1 MCSDVSICCL
11 LKRRYA
17 TSSAGQEEKDFAKDK
32 EPYLRSGSS
41 EKNKLLQLHKRE
53 QNAIRIPGEASRRPF
68 QGDYKRYPLIGLGQT
83 TRSTG
88 GLTCE
93 KALCRLFRWTGKRD
107 FAKDKEPHLRC
118 GSSGNSE
125 ILIFIESKRN
135 LQTGCAR
142 RLMDDRPDILFLG
155 QPQGMRPE
163 R

>member
-17 TSSAGQEEKDFAKDK
+17 ASSAGQEEKDFAKDK
-32 EPYLRSGSS
+32 EPHLRCGSS
-41 EKNKLLQLHKRE
+41 GKNMPSQLHKRE

-68 QGDYKRYPLIGLGQT
+68 QGGYKRYPLIGLDQT

-93 KALCRLFRWTGKRD
+93 KALCRPVPLDRKKD

-135 LQTGCAR
+135 LQKGCAR